1 MKTERHIPEIVLVTG
16 AAGFI
21 GLHLTRALL
30 DRGSRVIAL
39 DNYRTGS
46 RSALAGLVAGYPTAQ
61 SLVIEHDITE
71 PLPGGMICDKIV
83 NLACPASPKHYA
95 LDPLDTLWA
104 SVLGTVHLLD
114 LARDLGG
121 VPLLQASTSEVYG
134 DPVLSPQSEDLPGL
148 VDTMNERACYFEG
161 KRTAEVLCDLYRQIR
176 SQGVSTRIARIF
188 NSYGPGMLPDDGRV
202 VSSFACQALAGQPL
216 TVYGTGSQT
225 RSLCH
230 VSDTVRGLLAM
241 VDYEGEIDYPVNIG
255 NPDEITIKDLAL
267 EISALVAPGREPMIQ
282 YGPLPNGEPT
292 RRRPDIARAVSILGW
307 KPAIPRRAGLA
318 QTVEWFRALRA
329 EPMPVPTLTVVGE

>member
-1 MKTERHIPEIVLVTG
+1 MSAERRTSETVLVTG

-30 DRGSRVIAL
+30 DRGSRVIAI

-46 RSALAGLVAGYPTAQ
+46 RAGLAGLVAGYPSTQ

-71 PLPGGMICDKIV
+71 PLPDWMICDKIV
-83 NLACPASPKHYA
+83 NLACPASPKHYGR
-95 LDPLDTLWA
+95 DPLDTLWA
-104 SVLGTVHLLD
+104 SVLGSVHLLD
-114 LARDLGG
+114 LALDLGG
-121 VPLLQASTSEVYG
+121 IPLLQASTSEVYG
-134 DPVLSPQSEDLPGL
+134 DPILSPQSEDLPGL

-161 KRTAEVLCDLYRQIR
+161 KRTAEVLCDLYRQLR
-176 SQGVSTRIARIF
+176 PQGVSTRIARIF

-202 VSSFACQALAGQPL
+202 VSSFICQALAGQPL
-216 TVYGTGSQT
+216 TVYGDGSHT

-267 EISALVAPGREPMIQ
+267 EISALVAPGREPLIQ

-292 RRRPDIARAVSILGW
+292 RRCPDIARAVSVLGW
-307 KPAIPRRAGLA
+307 KPAIPRSAGLA
-318 QTVEWFRALRA
+318 QTVEWFRALRS
-329 EPMPVPTLTVVGE
+329 EPIPVPTLTVVGE

>member
-1 MKTERHIPEIVLVTG
+1 MSAERRTSEIVLVTG

-30 DRGSRVIAL
+30 DRGSRVIAI

-46 RSALAGLVAGYPTAQ
+46 RAALAGLVAGYPSTQ
-61 SLVIEHDITE
+61 SLVIEHDIIE
-71 PLPGGMICDKIV
+71 PLPGGVTCDKIV
-83 NLACPASPKHYA
+83 NLACPASPKHYG

-104 SVLGTVHLLD
+104 SVLGSVHLLD

-121 VPLLQASTSEVYG
+121 IPLLQASTSEVYG
-134 DPVLSPQSEDLPGL
+134 DPILSPQSEDLPGL

-161 KRTAEVLCDLYRQIR
+161 KRTAEVLCDLYRQLR
-176 SQGVSTRIARIF
+176 PHGVSTRIARIF

-202 VSSFACQALAGQPL
+202 VSSFICQALAGQPM
-216 TVYGTGSQT
+216 TIYGDGSQT

-230 VSDTVRGLLAM
+230 VSDTVRGLLAL
-241 VDYEGEIDYPVNIG
+241 VDHQDTIDYPVNIG

-267 EISALVAPGREPMIQ
+267 EISALVAPGREPLIQ

-292 RRRPDIARAVSILGW
+292 RRCPDIARAVSVLGW
-307 KPAIPRRAGLA
+307 KPTILRAEGLA
-318 QTVEWFRALRA
+318 QTVEWFRALSS
-329 EPMPVPTLTVVGE
+329 EPIPLPVLSSAGE